1 MNLKQKILNMDKYKL
16 ALSEVDAI
24 IEASDISEQEKIPF
38 KFREFI
44 KNKKNKEYVYIV
56 DKNKKLYEQDIMQET
71 KIIFSLIYR
80 SYFCSEEQ
88 KSFLKQK
95 DIEEKERKERELR
108 EKYNPDNLFKKNKK
122 EEIDEVKENIEENN
136 EQVALMNYESMKWYK
151 KVIFKIKNW
160 FESVLRKR

>member
-24 IEASDISEQEKIPF
+24 IEASDISEQEKIPV

-44 KNKKNKEYVYIV
+44 KSKKNKDYVYIV

-95 DIEEKERKERELR
+95 DIEEKERKE
-108 EKYNPDNLFKKNKK
+108 K
-122 EEIDEVKENIEENN
+122 
-136 EQVALMNYESMKWYK
+136 
-151 KVIFKIKNW
+151 
-160 FESVLRKR
+160 RK

>member
-24 IEASDISEQEKIPF
+24 IEASDISEQEKIPV

-44 KNKKNKEYVYIV
+44 KSKKNKDYVYIV

-95 DIEEKERKERELR
+95 DIEEEERKERELR
-108 EKYNPDNLFKKNKK
+108 EKYNPDNLFNKNKK
-122 EEIDEVKENIEENN
+122 EEKKEEYIEENN
-136 EQVALMNYESMKWYK
+136 EQVALIDYKNMKWYR
-151 KVIFKIKNW
+151 KVIFKITNW
-160 FESVLRKR
+160 FKAIINKD